1 MVYPAE
7 KLSRSESHVLLNKN
21 TTWLSDSGAWT
32 FYLSLIFLSYCT
44 ACTLFDTGLA
54 WTYTH
59 LAHSAITFYFFHW
72 NKGSPMQEDQGKYD
86 NLTFWEQLDDGLQYS
101 TTRKFLTAVPVVLFL
116 LASHSTEYA
125 RQPLALNLIAVL
137 VMVIA
142 KLPVMDRVRILG
154 MNSGYRYS

>member
-1 MVYPAE
+1 
-7 KLSRSESHVLLNKN
+7 VLE
-21 TTWLSDSGAWT
+21 WEAA
-32 FYLSLIFLSYCT
+32 LSLTCAPCS
-44 ACTLFDTGLA
+44 
-54 WTYTH
+54 
-59 LAHSAITFYFFHW
+59 S
-72 NKGSPMQEDQGKYD
+72 QGKYD